1 MDTRWVQARTVS
13 RWTLLLAAATAAAG
27 CGMRGPASRTGD
39 AGTEGFVTLR
49 GIAQWNAPVT
59 ELTGA
64 MLSLRLVDMTAED
77 PGDALVGAARVFVPR
92 GASAMNWQVR
102 IAADQRPRV
111 RDAVLLATVEE
122 RGETRWVAA
131 SPARRWQFPAGGTSA
146 SVETPYFV
154 VLRTPVGSST
164 DVPGS

>member
-1 MDTRWVQARTVS
+1 MNTRWVHARAVS
-13 RWTLLLAAATAAAG
+13 RWTFLAVAATAAAG
-27 CGMRGPASRTGD
+27 CGVRGPASRTGD
-39 AGTEGFVTLR
+39 AVTEGLVTLR

-64 MLSLRLVDMTAED
+64 MLSLRLVDMTAEAPD
-77 PGDALVGAARVFVPR
+77 EALVGAARVFVPR
-92 GASAMNWQVR
+92 GASAMNWQLQ

-131 SPARRWQFPAGGTSA
+131 SPARRWQFPAKGASA
-146 SVETPYFV
+146 SLETPYFV
-154 VLRTPVGSST
+154 VLRAPVGNST
-164 DVPGS
+164 DIPGS